1 MSHKIFVFS
10 DVGGMTGKEVKLA
23 DGFSKQFNTAIPRV
37 KVITGY
43 FVDADV
49 SKTDAETMAKSLF
62 IDPVVETFSI
72 DELPWTDFTF
82 AVTTGYKP
90 GVTDNVGHTASIA
103 VKDLGIKIKGAS
115 GDFIHSFSA
124 HVIWNKKAQVV
135 DGIAKSLHN
144 PIVEFALVSKAGI
157 ELPDYNI
164 SRKLDPDQ
172 LVRTIPLTKANDPEL
187 EEISKKGLFA
197 LNLEEMKRIQGYY
210 KKLGR
215 EPTDIEME
223 TFAQTWSEHCVHK
236 TLKGAVNLE
245 IIGVDGSKKN
255 ERMENIIKSTIFDA
269 TQEIIKKSGKKNI
282 CISVFKD
289 NAGIISFNDKFN
301 ACFKVET
308 HNHPSAKEPYGGA
321 ATGIGGVIRDVLAA
335 GLGAKPIADTD
346 IFCFAEPDFDPAQV
360 PEGVIH
366 PRKVME
372 GVVSGVRGYGNPMG
386 IPTVNG
392 AIYFDKRYLGNP
404 LVFCGTIGII
414 PRTILG
420 KPSEEKKPQVGDY
433 MVFVGGKTGRDGI
446 HGVTFASLEMDK
458 FTTSNPVQIGDP
470 ITEQMFMEAMFKARD
485 KGLYNFVQDCGG
497 GGLSSAFGEMAE
509 DLGCVIHL
517 DEVPLKY
524 QVLLP
529 WEIWISESQE
539 RQAFSVPPSKYDEF
553 KRIFEA
559 EDVGVYKIGQI
570 TGNKKLVLKYK
581 EKTVGE
587 IDIEFLHDGIP
598 KATNEATWKEVKP
611 VSKPFPAPSRLEDPL
626 LRVLS
631 SWNVCSKEWAVRQY
645 DSEVQGITIIK
656 PLQGVKDDG
665 PGDGAVIKPDEDS
678 YEGLVVANGMNPKYG
693 DVDAYWMAAS
703 GIDEAIRNAVC
714 CGADPCHLALLDN
727 FCWGNPRDPV
737 QMGRLVL
744 ACKAC
749 KDISI
754 PFGTPFISGKDS
766 LNNEYKTDTGTISI
780 PATLLISAIG
790 KCEDVR
796 KARTSYFKDPGN
808 AIYLVGRTADEL
820 GGSHYLEA
828 IGKQDANNIVPRVD
842 PARFKDAYQKLH
854 AAMMSDLVV
863 SAHDCSEGGL
873 AVALSE
879 MCFSGELGASIELA
893 KVLAAESCDRD
904 DHILFSESNGRI
916 IVEVPKGMEGKFEKA
931 MAGSDISRIGEIIS
945 TKSLKVKG
953 IKGELVM
960 DITTERLKA
969 AWQKPLDLEG
979 NLAKQF

>member
-1 MSHKIFVFS
+1 
-10 DVGGMTGKEVKLA
+10 MTSKEAKLA
-23 DGFSKQFNTAIPRV
+23 DMFSKQFNTAIHRV

-43 FVDADV
+43 FVDADI
-49 SKTDAETMAKSLF
+49 SKADAETMAKSLF
-62 IDPVVETFSI
+62 MDPVVESYSI
-72 DELPWTDFTF
+72 DELPWRDFTF
-82 AVTTGYKP
+82 VVTTGYKP

-103 VKDLGIKIKGAS
+103 VKDLGIKIKDAS

-124 HVIWNKKAQVV
+124 HVIWNKKAQVI
-135 DGIAKSLHN
+135 DGIARSIHN
-144 PIVEFALVSKAGI
+144 PIVEFAIVSKAGI

-164 SRKLDPDQ
+164 SRTLNTDQ
-172 LVRTIPLTKANDPEL
+172 LVRIVPITNATDSEL
-187 EEISKKGLFA
+187 EDISKKGLFA
-197 LNLEEMKRIQGYY
+197 LNLAEMKRIQDYY

-215 EPTDIEME
+215 EPSDIEME

-236 TLKGAVNLE
+236 TLKGVVNLE
-245 IIGVDGSKKN
+245 RIQIGGSKKK
-255 ERMENIIKSTIFDA
+255 ERIENLIKSTIFDA
-269 TQEIIKKSGKKNI
+269 TQEIIKNSGKRNI
-282 CISVFKD
+282 CVSVFKD
-289 NAGIISFNDKFN
+289 NAGIISFNSKFN

-335 GLGAKPIADTD
+335 GLGAKPIANTD

-392 AIYFDKRYLGNP
+392 SIYFDKRYLGNP

-414 PRTILG
+414 PKTILG

-470 ITEQMFMEAMFKARD
+470 ITEHMFMEAMFKARD

-509 DLGCVIHL
+509 GLGCVIHL
-517 DEVPLKY
+517 DQVPLKY
-524 QVLLP
+524 QGLLP

-559 EDVGVYKIGQI
+559 EDVGVYKIGEI
-570 TGNKKLVLKYK
+570 TGDKKLTLKYG
-581 EKTVGE
+581 EKTIGE
-587 IDIEFLHDGIP
+587 IDIEFLHNGIP
-598 KATNEATWKEVKP
+598 KVTNEATWKEVEH
-611 VSKPFPAPSRLEDPL
+611 VCNAFPAPLRLEEPL
-626 LRVLS
+626 LRILS
-631 SWNVCSKEWAVRQY
+631 SWNVCSKEWAIRQY
-645 DSEVQGITIIK
+645 DSEVQGNTVIK
-656 PLQGVKDDG
+656 PLQGVKNDG

-693 DVDAYWMAAS
+693 DIDAYWMAAS

-714 CGADPCHLALLDN
+714 CGADPSHLALLDN
-727 FCWGNPRDPV
+727 FCWGNPKDPV

-749 KDISI
+749 KDISVK
-754 PFGTPFISGKDS
+754 FGTPFISGKDS

-796 KARTSYFKDPGN
+796 KARTSYFKQPGN
-808 AIYLVGRTADEL
+808 AIYLTGITANEL

-828 IGKQDANNIVPRVD
+828 INKQGANTIIPKVD
-842 PARFKDAYQKLH
+842 PVKFKDTYQKLH
-854 AAMMSDLVV
+854 AAMMADLVV

-873 AVALSE
+873 AVALAE
-879 MCFSGELGASIELA
+879 MCFSGELGASVELV
-893 KVLAAESCDRD
+893 KVLTSESCDRD
-904 DHILFSESNGRI
+904 DYILFSESNGRI
-916 IVEVPKGMEGKFEKA
+916 IVEVPANKESEFEKT
-931 MAGSDISRIGEIIS
+931 MAGSDISRIGVVIPD
-945 TKSLKVKG
+945 KKLKVKG
-953 IKGELVM
+953 IKDSLVL
-960 DITTERLKA
+960 DVTTDKLKE

-979 NLAKQF
+979 NLAKKY